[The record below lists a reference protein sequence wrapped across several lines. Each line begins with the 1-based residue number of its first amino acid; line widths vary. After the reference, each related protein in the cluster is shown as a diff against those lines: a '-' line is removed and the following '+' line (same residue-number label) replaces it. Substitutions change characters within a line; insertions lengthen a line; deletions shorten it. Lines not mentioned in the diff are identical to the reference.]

1 MTSVVLQDGAFVGG
15 NKPVSSEVSSVIIRL
30 SAEQVDADLASVTP
44 ATHYVNDLNYD
55 SLDVVDLSMKL
66 EDQLHVTIPDERMQ
80 QFRTVGDVID
90 YVSQNLPGNREAPG
104 P

>member
-1 MTSVVLQDGAFVGG
+1 MRESRFQIGHSWEVPRV
-15 NKPVSSEVSSVIIRL
+15 NNEVSDRIIRL
-30 SAEQVDADLASVTP
+30 SAEQVDADVASVTP

-55 SLDVVDLSMKL
+55 SLDVVDLSMKV

-90 YVSQNLPGNREAPG
+90 YVSQNLPGKGEVPG
-104 P
+104 R